1 MTSTERQEFEALRKT
16 TQEAQKRAEFAE
28 KELAAWNSGAQSER
42 IEVAEITEAF
52 AVRDAAL
59 AVARDLASVV
69 RCYEQGVAVPQ
80 AILSR
85 IAANKVLR

>member
-16 TQEAQKRAEFAE
+16 AQEAQKRAEFAE
-28 KELAAWNSGAQSER
+28 RELAEWKAGAQKER
-42 IEVAEITEAF
+42 TATAEITEAF

-69 RCYEQGVAVPQ
+69 RCYEQGTAVPQ